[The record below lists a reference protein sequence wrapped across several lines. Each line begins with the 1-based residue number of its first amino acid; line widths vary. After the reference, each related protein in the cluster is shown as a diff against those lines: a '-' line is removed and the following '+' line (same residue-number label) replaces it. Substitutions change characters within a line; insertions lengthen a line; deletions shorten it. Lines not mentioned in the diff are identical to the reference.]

1 MKHLYQI
8 LPILALF
15 QVISCTKNSIDL
27 QHPTLVDD
35 STLSHE
41 EIVLGDQLNNPY
53 TVENVKAALFSLY
66 PTKAPQQVNATD
78 LYVRFLPKNDNQLSA
93 LKKLGIPLLD
103 HPMDYDIVCDGD
115 FYHDPTISADVP
127 TWQYSVVPAD
137 FKFPFSIEYEILDE
151 CFIASETSTKADD
164 GIDWD
169 AVEAESFRLTGNEA
183 MLIAYDG
190 VSSDVARMGPDGIEG
205 REVSKAQT
213 SYTPSGRVTI
223 IDDKANGGQPFG
235 VAGVRVDCNVFVKYA
250 TTYCDRDG
258 YFTIPKKFSVNPRYR
273 LVFKNSTGFSIGFNS
288 VLYPASVSTLGKNS
302 PAGVNVTIDSCSERK
317 LFRRCVVNNAVYD
330 YFARCG
336 AGDLNIQTPPSDLCI
351 WTFDKLDV
359 SSAVMLH
366 HGTVFE
372 GLSANKYFTI
382 AAEVVKFFTPDI
394 TLGTKDLVSYS
405 EIYELAVHELAHAS
419 HFAKVGKD
427 YWNNY
432 IQYIGL
438 CALEGKSMYGDGQ
451 GESAG
456 HCAVGEMW
464 AYFMQ
469 QKLFAERYPY
479 FSGRALPQLWFHP
492 VIFSYLSERGFT
504 VHDIFEAMNAEVT
517 SVQALKES
525 LLELYPARR
534 TMINQV
540 FGRYE

>member
-1 MKHLYQI
+1 MKHLYRI
-8 LPILALF
+8 LPFLALVH
-15 QVISCTKNSIDL
+15 VISCTKNYDDL

-35 STLSHE
+35 SKLSHE
-41 EIVLGDQLNNPY
+41 EIVLGNQLNNPY
-53 TVENVKAALFSLY
+53 TVENVKAALNSLY
-66 PTKAPQQVNATD
+66 PTKASRDVQATD
-78 LYVRFLPKNDNQLSA
+78 LYVRFLPKDDAELNI

-115 FYHDPTISADVP
+115 FYHDPSIATDDP
-127 TWQYSVVPAD
+127 TWQYSVVPTGFA
-137 FKFPFSIEYEILDE
+137 FPSSVEYEVLDE
-151 CFIASETSTKADD
+151 CFIASDATTKAGD

-169 AVEAESFRLTGNEA
+169 AVEAEAFRMTGNEA
-183 MLIAYDG
+183 MLNTSGDAFG
-190 VSSDVARMGPDGIEG
+190 VSSDGISVNG
-205 REVSKAQT
+205 ATKAG
-213 SYTPSGRVTI
+213 SYNPSGRVTI

-250 TTYCDRDG
+250 STYCDRDG
-258 YFTIPKKFSVNPRYR
+258 YFTIPKKFSANPRYR

-302 PAGVNVTIDSCSERK
+302 PAGFNVTIDSASERK
-317 LFRRCVVNNAVYD
+317 LFRRCVVNNAAYD
-330 YFARCG
+330 YFSRCS

-394 TLGTKDLVSYS
+394 TLGTKDLTSYS
-405 EIYELAVHELAHAS
+405 EIYEMTVHELAHAS

-427 YWNNY
+427 YWNKY

-438 CALEGKSMYGDGQ
+438 CAVQGKSLYGDGQ
-451 GESAG
+451 DDGAG

-469 QKLFAERYPY
+469 QKLFADRYPY
-479 FSGRALPQLWFHP
+479 FNGGALPQLWFHP
-492 VIFSYLSERGFT
+492 VILSYLCERGFS
-504 VHDIFEAMNAEVT
+504 VHDIFQAMTPEVT
-517 SVQALKES
+517 DVQLLKES
-525 LLELYPARR
+525 MLTLYPSKR
-534 TMINQV
+534 TVINQV